1 MKNNILKY
9 IIILGLQENT
19 NPIVKATVFNQLIEL
34 DRWLAAQNEYGFS
47 EVYRSQIDRFF
58 TDPSSIK
65 LPESKKLPDGS
76 PIGIYSCDF

>member
-1 MKNNILKY
+1 MIT
-9 IIILGLQENT
+9 LGLQEKA

-65 LPESKKLPDGS
+65 LP
-76 PIGIYSCDF
+76 